1 MKPIIK
7 STGTLF
13 CCFLICAMS
22 GFTFYPSAGSKIS
35 AGTAKVNIT
44 PAVPI
49 PMSGYRSRTKPFEGI
64 HDSIY
69 ARAIVFSD
77 GENKAA
83 IISAEIIGFS
93 NSFCEETSSLIEQE
107 VGIKQENILLT
118 VIHNHSG
125 PVTRVSKD
133 DVSPEVNAYADELK
147 KKLIGLVLEADGN
160 LQPVSLGAGKGECRM
175 NINRRAEDGKG
186 NIQLGRNPYGP
197 CDHEVGVVRIDDA
210 KGNIMSLILNW
221 PCHAVVMG
229 PRNYFISGDWP
240 GATSRYLEDSLDKSV
255 VAPIL
260 IGASGDINPIYGPH
274 IDFVDVN
281 SYAYALDAIGYDLGK
296 EAIRVSG
303 DIQTLSTGKIR
314 AIQKS
319 IYLPGKVEDP
329 NRLHHQ
335 AYDPGN
341 DVEVRLSA
349 IKIGNVIFAGVNGE
363 VFNQIGVKLK
373 NLSPYSNTFF
383 LTHCNGSCGYLVSD
397 EAIPKGG
404 YEVRSTSAQSGAE
417 SGIIEGFLQMINE
430 LSKEDD
436 DPVSI

>member
-7 STGTLF
+7 STGTLV
-13 CCFLICAMS
+13 CCCLALLTV
-22 GFTFYPSAGSKIS
+22 GFTFYPGASTQIS

-83 IISAEIIGFS
+83 IVSAEIIGLS
-93 NSFCEETSSLIEQE
+93 NSFCEETAGLIEQE
-107 VGIKQENILLT
+107 TGIKRDHILLSA
-118 VIHNHSG
+118 VHSHSG
-125 PVTRVSKD
+125 PVTRVYKD
-133 DVSPEVNAYADELK
+133 DLSPEVKAYADELQQ
-147 KKLIGLVLEADGN
+147 KLAGLILEADRN
-160 LQPVSLGAGKGECRM
+160 LQRVSIGAGKGECLM
-175 NINRRAEDGKG
+175 NINRRAQDGKG

-210 KGNIMSLILNW
+210 EGNIMSVLLDW
-221 PCHAVVMG
+221 PCHGVVMG
-229 PRNYFISGDWP
+229 PRNYLVSGDWP
-240 GATSRYLEDSLDKSV
+240 GATSRYIEDSLDKPV
-255 VAPIL
+255 IAPIL

-296 EAIRVSG
+296 EAIRVSE
-303 DIQTLSTGKIR
+303 DIKTRSTGEIK

-319 IYLPGKVEDP
+319 IYLPGKAEEQ
-329 NRLHHQ
+329 NRLHHKT
-335 AYDPGN
+335 YDPGN

-349 IKIGNVIFAGVNGE
+349 IKIGHIIFAGVNGE

-373 NLSPYSNTFF
+373 NLSPYANTFI

-397 EAIPKGG
+397 EAIPEGG
-404 YEVRSTSAQSGAE
+404 YEVRSTSVQSGAE
-417 SGIIEGFLQMINE
+417 SGIIEGLLQMIHE
-430 LSKEDD
+430 LSN
-436 DPVSI
+436 

>member
-7 STGTLF
+7 STCILS
-13 CCFLICAMS
+13 CCILVS
-22 GFTFYPSAGSKIS
+22 LLTGFTFYPSSSSKIS
-35 AGTAKVNIT
+35 AGTAKINIT

-77 GENKAA
+77 GEHKAA

-93 NSFCEETSSLIEQE
+93 NSFCEETSSLIEQK
-107 VGIKQENILLT
+107 VGIKQENILLS
-118 VIHNHSG
+118 VVHNHSG
-125 PVTRVSKD
+125 PVTRVYKD

-147 KKLIGLVLEADGN
+147 RKLVELVIEADGN
-160 LQPVSLGAGKGECRM
+160 LQAVSLGAGKGECRM
-175 NINRRAEDGKG
+175 NINRRADDGNG

-210 KGNIMSLILNW
+210 QGNIISLLLNW

-240 GATSRYLEDSLDKSV
+240 GAASRFIEDTLNNSV

-296 EAIRVSG
+296 EAIRVSR
-303 DIQTLSTGKIR
+303 DIQTSSTGTIK

-319 IYLPGKVEDP
+319 IYLPGKVDEP

-335 AYDPGN
+335 AYEPGN
-341 DVEVRLSA
+341 ELEVRLSA
-349 IKIGNVIFAGVNGE
+349 IKIGNIIFSGVNGE
-363 VFNQIGVKLK
+363 VFNQIGIKLK

-397 EAIPKGG
+397 EAISKGG
-404 YEVRSTSAQSGAE
+404 YEVRSTSARSGAE

-430 LSKEDD
+430 LSN
-436 DPVSI
+436 

>member
-1 MKPIIK
+1 MKSIIR
-7 STGTLF
+7 STSTLA
-13 CCFLICAMS
+13 CCFLALVMS
-22 GFTFYPSAGSKIS
+22 GFSFSPSTNGELSAGI
-35 AGTAKVNIT
+35 ARVNIT
-44 PAVPI
+44 PSAPI

-93 NSFCEETSSLIEQE
+93 NSFCEETSRLIEQE
-107 VGIKQENILLT
+107 VGIKQEYILLT
-118 VIHNHSG
+118 VVHNHSG
-125 PVTRVSKD
+125 PVTRVYSD
-133 DVSPEVNAYADELK
+133 DASPEVNAYADELK
-147 KKLIGLVLEADGN
+147 QKIVALVMEAEGN
-160 LQPVSLGAGKGECRM
+160 LQPARLGAGKGECRM

-197 CDHEVGVVRIDDA
+197 CDHDLRVVRIDDA
-210 KGNIMSLILNW
+210 EGNILSLLLNW

-240 GATSRYLEDSLDKSV
+240 GATSRFIEDSLDKSV
-255 VAPIL
+255 IAPIL

-281 SYAYALDAIGYDLGK
+281 SYAYALDAIGADLGK
-296 EAIRVSG
+296 EAIRVSR
-303 DIQTLSTGKIR
+303 DIQTLPTGTIK
-314 AIQKS
+314 AIQKY
-319 IYLPGKVEDP
+319 IYLPGKVEEP
-329 NRLHHQ
+329 NRLHHA

-349 IKIGNVIFAGVNGE
+349 IKIGPVIFAGVNGE

-373 NLSPYSNTFF
+373 NLSPFSNTFF

-397 EAIPKGG
+397 EAISKGG
-404 YEVRSTSAQSGAE
+404 YEVRSTSARSGAE

-430 LSKEDD
+430 LSN
-436 DPVSI
+436 

>member
-1 MKPIIK
+1 MKSIFK
-7 STGTLF
+7 SIGTLF
-13 CCFLICAMS
+13 FCFLVTLIS
-22 GFTFYPSAGSKIS
+22 GFTYYPPSGGSLS
-35 AGTAKVNIT
+35 AGTAKISIT
-44 PAVPI
+44 PSVPI
-49 PMSGYRSRTKPFEGI
+49 PMSGYRSRTEPFEGI

-93 NSFCEETSSLIEQE
+93 NSFCEETASLIEQE
-107 VGIKQENILLT
+107 VGIPQENILLT

-125 PVTRVSKD
+125 PVTRVYTD
-133 DVSPEVNAYADELK
+133 DVSSEVNAYADELK
-147 KKLIGLVLEADGN
+147 QKMVKLVMKANGD

-210 KGNIMSLILNW
+210 EGNIMSLLLNW

-229 PRNYFISGDWP
+229 PRNHLISGDWP
-240 GATSRYLEDSLDKSV
+240 GATSRYIEDSLENSV

-296 EAIRVSG
+296 EAIRVSQ
-303 DIQTLSTGKIR
+303 DIHTLSTGTIK
-314 AIQKS
+314 AIQKN
-319 IYLPGKVEDP
+319 IYLPGKADEA

-335 AYDPGN
+335 EYNPGN
-341 DVEVRLSA
+341 EVEVRLSA

-397 EAIPKGG
+397 EAISKGG
-404 YEVRSTSAQSGAE
+404 YEVSSTSARSGAE

-430 LSKEDD
+430 LSN
-436 DPVSI
+436 

>member
-1 MKPIIK
+1 MKLILK
-7 STGTLF
+7 STVIFF
-13 CCFLICAMS
+13 CCFLVTVIS
-22 GFTFYPSAGSKIS
+22 GFAYYTPSSGSIS
-35 AGTAKVNIT
+35 AGTAKINIT
-44 PAVPI
+44 PAVPV
-49 PMSGYRSRTKPFEGI
+49 PMSGYRSRIKPFEGI

-118 VIHNHSG
+118 VVHNHSG
-125 PVTRVSKD
+125 PVTRVYKD

-147 KKLIGLVLEADGN
+147 QKMVELVIEADRN

-210 KGNIMSLILNW
+210 EGNIISLLLNW

-240 GATSRYLEDSLDKSV
+240 GATSRYIEDSLDKSV
-255 VAPIL
+255 IAPIL

-281 SYAYALDAIGYDLGK
+281 SYAYALDAIGYDLGN
-296 EAIRVSG
+296 EAIRVSR
-303 DIQTLSTGKIR
+303 DIQTFSAGTIK
-314 AIQKS
+314 AIQRS

-349 IKIGNVIFAGVNGE
+349 IKIGNVVFAGVNGE
-363 VFNQIGVKLK
+363 VFNQIGVRLK

-404 YEVRSTSAQSGAE
+404 YEVRSTSARSGAE
-417 SGIIEGFLQMINE
+417 SGIIKGLLEMINE
-430 LSKEDD
+430 LSN
-436 DPVSI
+436 

>member
-7 STGTLF
+7 SSGILV
-13 CCFLICAMS
+13 CCFLVSAMF
-22 GFTFYPSAGSKIS
+22 GFTDIPSTSNELS

-69 ARAIVFSD
+69 ARGIVFSD

-83 IISAEIIGFS
+83 IISADIIGFS
-93 NSFCEETSSLIEQE
+93 NSFCEETSTLIEQE
-107 VGIKQENILLT
+107 TGIKRENILLT
-118 VIHNHSG
+118 VVHNHSG
-125 PVTRVSKD
+125 PVTRVYKN
-133 DVSPEVNAYADELK
+133 DVPPEVIAYANELK
-147 KKLIGLVLEADGN
+147 QKLVELVIEADGN
-160 LQPVSLGAGKGECRM
+160 LQAVSLGAGKGECRM
-175 NINRRAEDGKG
+175 NINRRADDGKG
-186 NIQLGRNPYGP
+186 NIKLGRNPYGP
-197 CDHEVGVVRIDDA
+197 CDHEVGVIRIDDK
-210 KGNIMSLILNW
+210 KGNTISLLLNW

-229 PRNYFISGDWP
+229 PRNHFISGDWP
-240 GATSRYLEDSLDKSV
+240 GATSRFMEDSLDNSV
-255 VAPIL
+255 VAPVL

-281 SYAYALDAIGYDLGK
+281 SYAYALEAIGADLGK

-303 DIQTLSTGKIR
+303 NIQTMSNGSIK

-319 IYLPGKVEDP
+319 IYLPGKEDEAI
-329 NRLHHQ
+329 RLNHQ
-335 AYDPGN
+335 AYEPGN

-349 IKIGNVIFAGVNGE
+349 LKVGPVIFAGVNGE

-397 EAIPKGG
+397 EAISKGG
-404 YEVRSTSAQSGAE
+404 YEVSSTSARSGAE

-430 LSKEDD
+430 LSN
-436 DPVSI
+436 

>member
-1 MKPIIK
+1 MKTILN
-7 STGTLF
+7 STGILF
-13 CCFLICAMS
+13 CCFLVSLIS
-22 GFTFYPSAGSKIS
+22 GFRFYPSPSPELY

-93 NSFCEETSSLIEQE
+93 NSFCEETSRLIDQE
-107 VGIKQENILLT
+107 TGIKPENILLT
-118 VIHNHSG
+118 AVHNHSG
-125 PVTRVSKD
+125 PVTRVYTD
-133 DVSPEVNAYADELK
+133 DASPEVVTYTEELK
-147 KKLIGLVLEADGN
+147 QKLVRLVILADSH
-160 LQPVSLGAGKGECRM
+160 LRPVSMGAGKGECRM

-197 CDHEVGVVRIDDA
+197 CDHEVAVVRIDDA
-210 KGNIMSLILNW
+210 EGNILSLLLNW
-221 PCHAVVMG
+221 PCHGVVMG
-229 PRNYFISGDWP
+229 PRNYLISGDWP
-240 GATSRYLEDSLDKSV
+240 GAASRYIEDSLDKPV
-255 VAPIL
+255 TAPIL

-281 SYAYALDAIGYDLGK
+281 SYAYALDAIGADLGK
-296 EAIRVSG
+296 EAIRVSRE
-303 DIQTLSTGKIR
+303 IQTLPYGTIK
-314 AIQKS
+314 AIQKY
-319 IYLPGKVEDP
+319 IYLPGKVEEP
-329 NRLHHQ
+329 NRLHHA

-341 DVEVRLSA
+341 EVEVHLSA
-349 IKIGNVIFAGVNGE
+349 IKIGPVIFAGVNGE

-373 NLSPYSNTFF
+373 NLSPFSNTFF

-397 EAIPKGG
+397 EAISKGG
-404 YEVRSTSAQSGAE
+404 YEVSSTSARSGAE

-430 LSKEDD
+430 LSN
-436 DPVSI
+436 

>member
-7 STGTLF
+7 STGTLV
-13 CCFLICAMS
+13 CCCLVLLMA
-22 GFTFYPSAGSKIS
+22 GFSLYPSPTSKIS

-83 IISAEIIGFS
+83 IVSAEIIGLS
-93 NSFCEETSSLIEQE
+93 NSFCEETAGLIEQE
-107 VGIKQENILLT
+107 TGIKRDHILLSA
-118 VIHNHSG
+118 VHSHSG
-125 PVTRVSKD
+125 PVTRVYKD
-133 DVSPEVNAYADELK
+133 DVSPEVKAYADELQQ
-147 KKLIGLVLEADGN
+147 KLAGLVLEADRN
-160 LQPVSLGAGKGECRM
+160 LQRVNIGAGKGECLM
-175 NINRRAEDGKG
+175 NINRRAQDGKG

-210 KGNIMSLILNW
+210 EGNIMSVLLDW
-221 PCHAVVMG
+221 PCHGVVMG
-229 PRNYFISGDWP
+229 PRNYLVSGDWP
-240 GATSRYLEDSLDKSV
+240 GATSRYIEDSLGKPV
-255 VAPIL
+255 IAPIL

-296 EAIRVSG
+296 EAIRVSE
-303 DIQTLSTGKIR
+303 DIRTRSTGEIR

-319 IYLPGKVEDP
+319 IYLPGKVEEP

-349 IKIGNVIFAGVNGE
+349 LKIGSIIFAGVNGE

-373 NLSPYSNTFF
+373 NLSPYTNTFF
-383 LTHCNGSCGYLVSD
+383 ITHCNGSCGYLVSD
-397 EAIPKGG
+397 EAIPEGG
-404 YEVRSTSAQSGAE
+404 YEVRSTRVQSGAE
-417 SGIIEGFLQMINE
+417 SGIIEGLIQLINE
-430 LSKEDD
+430 LSN
-436 DPVSI
+436 

>member
-1 MKPIIK
+1 MKSIFK
-7 STGTLF
+7 STGILF
-13 CCFLICAMS
+13 CCFLVTVIS
-22 GFTFYPSAGSKIS
+22 GFTYYPPSSGSIA
-35 AGTAKVNIT
+35 AGTAKINIT
-44 PAVPI
+44 PAAPI

-77 GENKAA
+77 VDNKAV
-83 IISAEIIGFS
+83 IISAEIIGLS

-107 VGIKQENILLT
+107 VGIKKENILLS

-125 PVTRVSKD
+125 PITRVYSD
-133 DVSPEVNAYADELK
+133 DVSPEVIAYANELK
-147 KKLIGLVLEADGN
+147 QKLVELVMEADRN

-210 KGNIMSLILNW
+210 EGNILSLLLNW

-229 PRNYFISGDWP
+229 PRNHFISGDWP
-240 GATSRYLEDSLDKSV
+240 GATSRYIEDSLKRSV

-296 EAIRVSG
+296 EAIRVSQ
-303 DIQTLSTGKIR
+303 DIHTLSTGTIK
-314 AIQKS
+314 AIQKN
-319 IYLPGKVEDP
+319 IYLPGKADEA

-335 AYDPGN
+335 EYNPGN
-341 DVEVRLSA
+341 EVEVRLSA

-397 EAIPKGG
+397 EAISKGG
-404 YEVRSTSAQSGAE
+404 YEVSSTSARSGAE

-430 LSKEDD
+430 LSN
-436 DPVSI
+436 

>member
-1 MKPIIK
+1 MKSIIK
-7 STGTLF
+7 SWCTLV
-13 CCFLICAMS
+13 CCMLALSMS
-22 GFTFYPSAGSKIS
+22 GFTFHPSATSHMSAGS
-35 AGTAKVNIT
+35 ARVNIT
-44 PAVPI
+44 PSLPI

-93 NSFCEETSSLIEQE
+93 NSFCEETSALIEQE
-107 VGIKQENILLT
+107 LGIKRENILLS
-118 VIHNHSG
+118 VVHNHSG
-125 PVTRVSKD
+125 PVTRVYSD
-133 DVSPEVNAYADELK
+133 DVSPEVIAYVNELQQ
-147 KKLIGLVLEADGN
+147 KLLGLVIEADRD
-160 LQPVSLGAGKGECRM
+160 LHPVGIGAGKGQCRM
-175 NINRRAEDGKG
+175 NINRRAEDGDG

-210 KGNIMSLILNW
+210 EGNILSLLLNW

-240 GATSRYLEDSLDKSV
+240 GATSRYIEDSLDKPV

-281 SYAYALDAIGYDLGK
+281 SYAYALEAIGRDLGN

-303 DIQTLSTGKIR
+303 NIKTRSTGTIK
-314 AIQKS
+314 AIQKN
-319 IYLPGKVEDP
+319 IYLPGKVDEP

-335 AYDPGN
+335 GYDPGN

-349 IKIGNVIFAGVNGE
+349 IKIGDIIFTGVNGE

-397 EAIPKGG
+397 DAIPKGG

-430 LSKEDD
+430 LAN
-436 DPVSI
+436 

>member
-1 MKPIIK
+1 MLIKPFIK
-7 STGTLF
+7 STITPV
-13 CCFLICAMS
+13 CCFLALLMS
-22 GFTFYPSAGSKIS
+22 GFTFHHSATGEIS
-35 AGTAKVNIT
+35 AGTARINIT
-44 PAVPI
+44 PALPI
-49 PMSGYRSRTKPFEGI
+49 PMSGYRSRTRPFEGI

-107 VGIKQENILLT
+107 LGIKRENILLS
-118 VIHNHSG
+118 VVHNHSG
-125 PVTRVSKD
+125 PVTRVYND
-133 DVSPEVNAYADELK
+133 DASPEVIAYAEELQQ
-147 KKLIGLVLEADGN
+147 KLVRLVIEANRD
-160 LQPVSLGAGKGECRM
+160 LQGVSIGAGKGECRM

-210 KGNIMSLILNW
+210 EGNILSLLLNW
-221 PCHAVVMG
+221 SCHAVVMG

-240 GATSRYLEDSLDKSV
+240 GAASRYIEDSLDNPV

-281 SYAYALDAIGYDLGK
+281 SYAYALEAIGRDLGN
-296 EAIRVSG
+296 EVIRVSE
-303 DIQTLSTGKIR
+303 DIKTRSTGTIN
-314 AIQKS
+314 ATQKN
-319 IYLPGKVEDP
+319 IYLPGKVEEP

-335 AYDPGN
+335 GYDPGN

-349 IKIGNVIFAGVNGE
+349 IKIGEIIFAGVNGE

-373 NLSPYSNTFF
+373 NLYPYSNTFF

-397 EAIPKGG
+397 DAIPEGG

-430 LSKEDD
+430 LTD
-436 DPVSI
+436 

>member
-1 MKPIIK
+1 MKPINNSRGI
-7 STGTLF
+7 LL
-13 CCFLICAMS
+13 CCFLALLMS
-22 GFTFYPSAGSKIS
+22 GFTFFPSETSEIS
-35 AGTAKVNIT
+35 AGTARVNIT
-44 PAVPI
+44 PAIPI
-49 PMSGYRSRTKPFEGI
+49 PMSGYRSRTKPFDGI

-83 IISAEIIGFS
+83 VLSAEIIGFS
-93 NSFCEETSSLIEQE
+93 NSFCEETASLIEQE
-107 VGIKQENILLT
+107 VGIKRENILLS
-118 VIHNHSG
+118 VVHNHSG
-125 PVTRVSKD
+125 PVTRVYQD
-133 DVSPEVNAYADELK
+133 NVSPEVNAYADELQQ
-147 KKLIGLVLEADGN
+147 KLVGLVIEADGD
-160 LQPVSLGAGKGECRM
+160 LQPVAIGAGKGECRM
-175 NINRRAEDGKG
+175 NINRRAEDGNG

-210 KGNIMSLILNW
+210 TGNIMSLLLNW

-240 GATSRYLEDSLDKSV
+240 GAASRYIEDSLDNPV
-255 VAPIL
+255 IAPIL

-281 SYAYALDAIGYDLGK
+281 SYAYALEAIGRDLGK
-296 EAIRVSG
+296 EAIRVSQ
-303 DIQTLSTGKIR
+303 DIKTRSTGTIK
-314 AIQKS
+314 AVQKN
-319 IYLPGKVEDP
+319 IYLPGKVDEP

-335 AYDPGN
+335 GYDPGN

-397 EAIPKGG
+397 DAISKGG

-430 LSKEDD
+430 LTN
-436 DPVSI
+436 

>member
-1 MKPIIK
+1 MLINPIIK
-7 STGTLF
+7 SRVTVV
-13 CCFLICAMS
+13 CCFLALLMS
-22 GFTFYPSAGSKIS
+22 GFTFYPATTSHIS

-44 PAVPI
+44 PALPI

-93 NSFCEETSSLIEQE
+93 NSFCEETSSLIEQK
-107 VGIKQENILLT
+107 VGIQKKNILLT
-118 VIHNHSG
+118 VVHNHSG
-125 PVTRVSKD
+125 PVTRVYKD
-133 DVSPEVNAYADELK
+133 DASPEVSAYADELQQ
-147 KKLIGLVLEADGN
+147 KLLGLVIEADRD
-160 LQPVSLGAGKGECRM
+160 LQGVSIGAGKGECRM
-175 NINRRAEDGKG
+175 NINRRAEDGNG

-210 KGNIMSLILNW
+210 KGNIMSLLLNW

-240 GATSRYLEDSLDKSV
+240 GAASRYIEDSLDKPV
-255 VAPIL
+255 IAPML

-281 SYAYALDAIGYDLGK
+281 SYAYALDAIGRDLGK
-296 EAIRVSG
+296 EAIRVSE
-303 DIQTLSTGKIR
+303 DIQTQSTGTIK

-319 IYLPGKVEDP
+319 IYLPGKVDEP

-335 AYDPGN
+335 GYDPGN
-341 DVEVRLSA
+341 DIEVRLSA
-349 IKIGNVIFAGVNGE
+349 IKIGNIIFAGVNGE

-373 NLSPYSNTFF
+373 NQSPYSNTFF

-397 EAIPKGG
+397 EAIPEGG

-417 SGIIEGFLQMINE
+417 SGIIEGILQMINE
-430 LSKEDD
+430 LSN
-436 DPVSI
+436 

>member
-1 MKPIIK
+1 
-7 STGTLF
+7 
-13 CCFLICAMS
+13 
-22 GFTFYPSAGSKIS
+22 
-35 AGTAKVNIT
+35 
-44 PAVPI
+44 
-49 PMSGYRSRTKPFEGI
+49 MSGYRSRTMPFEGI

-93 NSFCEETSSLIEQE
+93 NSFCEETSGLIEQE
-107 VGIKQENILLT
+107 LGIKAENILLS
-118 VIHNHSG
+118 VVHNHSG
-125 PVTRVSKD
+125 PVTRVYQD
-133 DVSPEVNAYADELK
+133 DVSPGVIAYADELQQK
-147 KKLIGLVLEADGN
+147 IVGLVIQADRH
-160 LQPVSLGAGKGECRM
+160 LQEVSIGAGKGECRM
-175 NINRRAEDGKG
+175 NINRRAEDGNG

-210 KGNIMSLILNW
+210 KGNIMSLLLNW

-240 GATSRYLEDSLDKSV
+240 GATSRYIEDSLDFPV
-255 VAPIL
+255 TAPIL

-281 SYAYALDAIGYDLGK
+281 SYAYALEAIGRDLGN
-296 EAIRVSG
+296 EAIRVSE
-303 DIQTLSTGKIR
+303 DIKTRSTGTIK
-314 AIQKS
+314 AIQKN
-319 IYLPGKVEDP
+319 IYLPGKSEEP

-335 AYDPGN
+335 GYDPGN

-373 NLSPYSNTFF
+373 SQSPYSNTFF

-397 EAIPKGG
+397 DAISEGG

-430 LSKEDD
+430 LTK
-436 DPVSI
+436 

>member
-1 MKPIIK
+1 MKLILK
-7 STGTLF
+7 STVIFF
-13 CCFLICAMS
+13 CCFLVTVIS
-22 GFTFYPSAGSKIS
+22 GFAYYTPSSGSIS
-35 AGTAKVNIT
+35 AGTAKINIT
-44 PAVPI
+44 PAVPV
-49 PMSGYRSRTKPFEGI
+49 PMSGYRSRIKPFEGI

-118 VIHNHSG
+118 VVHNHSG
-125 PVTRVSKD
+125 PVTRVYKD

-147 KKLIGLVLEADGN
+147 QKMVELVIEADRN

-210 KGNIMSLILNW
+210 EGNIISLLLNW

-240 GATSRYLEDSLDKSV
+240 GATSRYIEDSLDKSV
-255 VAPIL
+255 IAPIL

-281 SYAYALDAIGYDLGK
+281 SYAYALDAIGYDLGN
-296 EAIRVSG
+296 EAIRVSR
-303 DIQTLSTGKIR
+303 DIQTFSAGTIK
-314 AIQKS
+314 AIQRS

-349 IKIGNVIFAGVNGE
+349 IKIGNVVFAGVNGE

-404 YEVRSTSAQSGAE
+404 YEVRSTSARSGAE
-417 SGIIEGFLQMINE
+417 SGIIKGLLEMINE
-430 LSKEDD
+430 LSN
-436 DPVSI
+436 

>member
-1 MKPIIK
+1 M
-7 STGTLF
+7 
-13 CCFLICAMS
+13 A
-22 GFTFYPSAGSKIS
+22 GFSLYPSPTSKIS

-83 IISAEIIGFS
+83 IVSAEIIGLS
-93 NSFCEETSSLIEQE
+93 NSFCEETAGLIEQE
-107 VGIKQENILLT
+107 TGIKRDHILLSA
-118 VIHNHSG
+118 VHSHSG
-125 PVTRVSKD
+125 PVTRVYKD
-133 DVSPEVNAYADELK
+133 DVSPEVKAYADELQQ
-147 KKLIGLVLEADGN
+147 KLAGLVLEADRN
-160 LQPVSLGAGKGECRM
+160 LQRVNIGAGKGECLM
-175 NINRRAEDGKG
+175 NINRRAQDGKG

-210 KGNIMSLILNW
+210 EGNIMSVLLDW
-221 PCHAVVMG
+221 PCHGVVMG
-229 PRNYFISGDWP
+229 PRNYLVSGDWP
-240 GATSRYLEDSLDKSV
+240 GATSRYIEDSLGKPV
-255 VAPIL
+255 IAPIL

-296 EAIRVSG
+296 EAIRVSE
-303 DIQTLSTGKIR
+303 DIGTRSTGEIR

-319 IYLPGKVEDP
+319 IYLPGKVEEP

-349 IKIGNVIFAGVNGE
+349 LKIGSIIFAGVNGE

-373 NLSPYSNTFF
+373 NLSPYTNTFF
-383 LTHCNGSCGYLVSD
+383 ITHCNGSCGYLVSD
-397 EAIPKGG
+397 EAIPEGG
-404 YEVRSTSAQSGAE
+404 YEVRSTRVQSGAE
-417 SGIIEGFLQMINE
+417 SGIIEGLIQLINE
-430 LSKEDD
+430 LSN
-436 DPVSI
+436 